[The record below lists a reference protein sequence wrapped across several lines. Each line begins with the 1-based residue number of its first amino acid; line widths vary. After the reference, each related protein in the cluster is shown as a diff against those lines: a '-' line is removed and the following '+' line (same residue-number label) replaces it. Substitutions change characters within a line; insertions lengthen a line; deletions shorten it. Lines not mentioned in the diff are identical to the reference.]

1 MDPEQFAAVLL
12 VGGLMVFLNVAQLV
26 LSFARGRR

>member
-1 MDPEQFAAVLL
+1 MDADQFAAVLL
-12 VGGLMVFLNVAQLV
+12 VGGLLVLTSTASLV